1 MISFKY
7 LFNTDVSQIVE
18 ELSQAEELWDEHTY
32 RTEGYISPHRY
43 TSDIFVRFNPV
54 DNYKDDFSLFNV
66 PHLSAWYEGA
76 ELLPSVKKLALEL
89 MAQLGGE
96 ILGGVLMTRLPPGK
110 EIYNHIDGGFHAG
123 FYDKFLVNIKCNQD
137 QAFVF
142 DEGNL
147 INAVGDVSW
156 FRNDVNHAVTNNS
169 DEERISLIV
178 CIKTEKEF
186 Q

>member
-1 MISFKY
+1 
-7 LFNTDVSQIVE
+7 
-18 ELSQAEELWDEHTY
+18 
-32 RTEGYISPHRY
+32 
-43 TSDIFVRFNPV
+43 
-54 DNYKDDFSLFNV
+54 
-66 PHLSAWYEGA
+66 
-76 ELLPSVKKLALEL
+76 

-110 EIYNHIDGGFHAG
+110 KIYNHIDGGFHAG